1 MYNTII
7 HTGARG
13 VKWEGSIRHSDVAR
27 PTLDDLLRF
36 QSLCRRPH
44 LWPEEVAEARALAK
58 ELGVEVVV
66 RHEKLSD
73 WEVGDDSG

>member
-1 MYNTII
+1 M
-7 HTGARG
+7 AR
-13 VKWEGSIRHSDVAR
+13 VDK

-36 QSLCRRPH
+36 QSLCRRLH

-58 ELGVEVVV
+58 ELGVEVVI

-73 WEVGDDSG
+73 WEVGHDSR

>member
-1 MYNTII
+1 
-7 HTGARG
+7 
-13 VKWEGSIRHSDVAR
+13 VDK

-36 QSLCRRPH
+36 QSLCRRVH

-58 ELGVEVVV
+58 DLGVEVVI

-73 WEVGDDSG
+73 WEVGHDSR